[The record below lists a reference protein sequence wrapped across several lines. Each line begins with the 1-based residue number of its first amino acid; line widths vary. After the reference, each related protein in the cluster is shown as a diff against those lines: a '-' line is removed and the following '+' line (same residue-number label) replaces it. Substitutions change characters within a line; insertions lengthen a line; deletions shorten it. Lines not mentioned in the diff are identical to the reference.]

1 MKAALVA
8 LRFPATPEADAEVGV
23 PTFAAADDDLGTKAV
38 AEAASAASGVRE
50 GLPVLALA
58 LALEGTKALL
68 MGVKGVLGR
77 EETGV

>member
-58 LALEGTKALL
+58 LEGTKALL

>member
-1 MKAALVA
+1 
-8 LRFPATPEADAEVGV
+8 
-23 PTFAAADDDLGTKAV
+23 
-38 AEAASAASGVRE
+38 VRE
-50 GLPVLALA
+50 GLPVLA